1 MRNLSAIDNYQIE
14 SISLAKKYLRRCKK
28 KGININ
34 VSPFC
39 DFVTWAQGVGNEN
52 LKQLIIP
59 KKVNFKLLYF
69 YLLEVITIAK
79 LGCYLKTSLK
89 LEKNNKKLNIIASY
103 SKKSNYTNNGIFK
116 DSYFNLTNKKN
127 KIIWFLL
134 SLDNYIPS
142 KRKNL
147 FIIHK
152 KKNQYSWF
160 LLIQMLIK
168 NLFKKNFFYRFN
180 NTTLFSEMMSDMF
193 YDLFKDKKFNLY
205 LPYESRPLQNAL
217 IDAAKKISKKNKIF
231 AYLHNM
237 PWPFQVDM
245 IYKNKNIDILF
256 VCSHLQKFFF
266 TRYYGWPK
274 KKIKVISSLRFT
286 SLAKRKSTIFLP
298 YEINNEKFYIKNL
311 LIFFKLKKFNDKNL
325 KISIH
330 PLKKLDKRH
339 INFKKLIIE
348 TIAGIKGVK
357 KNKIKTFNSI
367 LIGTPGGMATECL
380 QSVGKVYHITN
391 NKYDI
396 FSKKIWTNLDIKIF
410 NQFTYEYT
418 TIKKD
423 YFIKLKSSKNFLK
436 QKITENIL

>member
-14 SISLAKKYLRRCKK
+14 SISLAKKYLKNCKK
-28 KGININ
+28 RGIDIK

-52 LKQLIIP
+52 LKQLIQP
-59 KKVNFKLLYF
+59 KIINFRLLYF

-79 LGCYLKTSLK
+79 LGCYLKTSLNLK
-89 LEKNNKKLNIIASY
+89 KGNKKLNIVISY
-103 SKKSNYTNNGIFK
+103 SKKSNYTNSGIFK

-134 SLDNYIPS
+134 SLDDYIPS
-142 KRKNL
+142 QKKNL

-160 LLIQMLIK
+160 LLISVLIK
-168 NLFKKNFFYRFN
+168 NIFKKNFFYRFN
-180 NTTLFSEMMSDMF
+180 HTTLFSEKVSDIF
-193 YDLFKDKKFNLY
+193 YNLFKDKKFNLY
-205 LPYESRPLQNAL
+205 LPYENRPFQNAI
-217 IDAAKKISKKNKIF
+217 IDSAKKISKKNKIF

-245 IYKNKNIDILF
+245 IYKNKNVDTLF
-256 VCSHLQKFFF
+256 VCSHMQKSFFIK
-266 TRYYGWPK
+266 YYEWPK

-286 SLAKRKSTIFLP
+286 SLTKRKSTIFLP
-298 YEINNEKFYIKNL
+298 YEISNEKFYIKNL
-311 LIFFKLKKFNDKNL
+311 LIFFKSKKFSNKNL

-339 INFKKLIIE
+339 INFKKLIIN
-348 TIAGIKGVK
+348 TISKIEGVK
-357 KNKIKTFNSI
+357 KNKIKAFSSI
-367 LIGTPGGMATECL
+367 LIGTPGGMATESL
-380 QSVGKVYHITN
+380 QSIGKVYHITN
-391 NKYDI
+391 NKYDV
-396 FSKKIWTNLDIKIF
+396 FSKKIWKNLDIKIF
-410 NQFTYEYT
+410 NQFTYEYST
-418 TIKKD
+418 VKKD

-436 QKITENIL
+436 QKITASA